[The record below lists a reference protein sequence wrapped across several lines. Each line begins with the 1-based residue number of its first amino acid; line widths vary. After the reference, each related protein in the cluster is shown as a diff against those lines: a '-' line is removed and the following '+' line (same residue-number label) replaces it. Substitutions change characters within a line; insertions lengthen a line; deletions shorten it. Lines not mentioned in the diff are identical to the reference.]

1 MLRRL
6 LYAIFMIPAA
16 GVLVGLAVANRQG
29 VTLSFDPFNPDDPA
43 YATGPI
49 QLWQVA
55 FAILI
60 AGVIIGGI
68 AAWLKQGK
76 WRRAHARHAAEVAT
90 LRAELDRARRQAE
103 ALENR
108 ASAPPAGPA
117 ARRSPAA

>member
-6 LYAIFMIPAA
+6 LYAIVMISAA

-55 FAILI
+55 FVILI

-76 WRRAHARHAAEVAT
+76 WRRAHARRAAEIAT
-90 LRAELDRARRQAE
+90 MRAELARAKRQAE
-103 ALENR
+103 ALENQ
-108 ASAPPAGPA
+108 ALAPPAGSV